1 MSTALQSVEKRHLSQ
16 LDADVQGFVTMRVAG
31 QMVGISVLV
40 VQDVLRKLEMAR
52 VPLAQKEIA
61 GIINLRGR
69 IITVIDMRR
78 RLGLAVAEE
87 GAGCMH
93 CVVEHREEMFSL
105 MVDSVG
111 DVLNIPLSRIDK
123 SPANLE
129 EQWKQVA
136 AGVCRLDGE
145 LLVVLDVQALLT
157 I

>member
-1 MSTALQSVEKRHLSQ
+1 MSTALQNVSSRALAHL
-16 LDADVQGFVTMRVAG
+16 DGDVQGFVSMRVGG
-31 QMVGISVLV
+31 QLIGISVLV
-40 VQDVLRKLEMAR
+40 VQDVLRRLQMAR
-52 VPLAQKEIA
+52 VPLAPREVA
-61 GIINLRGR
+61 GVINLRGR
-69 IITVIDMRR
+69 IITVIDMRQ
-78 RLGLAVAEE
+78 RLNLGGLEE
-87 GAGCMH
+87 GAECMH
-93 CVVEHREEMFSL
+93 CVVEHKDELFSL

-136 AGVCRLDGE
+136 AGVYKLDGE

>member
-1 MSTALQSVEKRHLSQ
+1 MSTALQAVLSRG
-16 LDADVQGFVTMRVAG
+16 LGAIDGDVQGFVTMRVNG
-31 QMVGISVLV
+31 QLIGISVLV
-40 VQDVLRKLEMAR
+40 VQDVLRRLAMAK
-52 VPLAQKEIA
+52 VPLAPREVA

-69 IITVIDMRR
+69 IITVIDMRA
-78 RLGLAVAEE
+78 RLRLPEAQKDDP
-87 GAGCMH
+87 CMH
-93 CVVEHREEMFSL
+93 CVVEHKEELFSL

-136 AGVCRLDGE
+136 AGVYKLDGE
-145 LLVVLDVQALLT
+145 LLVILDVQALLT